1 MDHTYIEEHH
11 IADRYVRKAL
21 PPDEAD
27 RFEEHY
33 LSCPQCLDRLAL
45 AESMQRGFKRAASQ
59 EVATIAATRQ
69 LALVAWLARLG
80 RSRQIGILT
89 TALLLA
95 AVLALPGALA
105 LRRLGALDQEL
116 AATRRALEQER
127 ERAATAARD
136 PLEGSLDGGA
146 EAEKLRG
153 ELEASRRDLERER
166 EALTQAAGQLA
177 QAREPQANVPIL
189 FLDAVRS
196 GGPSEAPTHRLRRP
210 TAAGWAVLSLQLE
223 PPQAPS
229 YQATLRDARG
239 HELWR
244 GTGLRP
250 NEMEALSL
258 SLPGSLLE
266 PGDYT
271 LAVEGTGGAAPTSR
285 FTFRVLP
292 PA

>member
-1 MDHTYIEEHH
+1 MDHTYVEEHQ
-11 IADRYVRKAL
+11 IADRYVMGTL
-21 PPDEAD
+21 PSEEAE
-27 RFEEHY
+27 RFEDHY

-59 EVATIAATRQ
+59 DVTQIAATRQ

-80 RSRQIGILT
+80 RSRQLGILT
-89 TALLLA
+89 MSLLVVAL
-95 AVLALPGALA
+95 VSLPGAVA
-105 LRRLGALDQEL
+105 LRRLGTLDQEL
-116 AATRRALEQER
+116 AETRRALEQER
-127 ERAATAARD
+127 ERAASGAR
-136 PLEGSLDGGA
+136 STQVTGA
-146 EAEKLRG
+146 EAEELRK

-166 EALTQAAGQLA
+166 AARAEAAGQLA

-196 GGPSEAPTHRLRRP
+196 GGASEAPTHRLRRP
-210 TAAGWAVLSLQLE
+210 PAAGWAVLSLQLE
-223 PPQAPS
+223 PPLAAS

-239 HELWR
+239 RDIWR

-271 LAVEGTGGAAPTSR
+271 LTTGAGGGASASR
-285 FTFRVLP
+285 FTFRVL
-292 PA
+292 

>member
-1 MDHTYIEEHH
+1 MDHSYVEEHQ
-11 IADRYVRKAL
+11 IADRYVMGTL
-21 PPDEAD
+21 PPEEAE
-27 RFEEHY
+27 RFEDHY

-59 EVATIAATRQ
+59 DVTQIAVTRQ

-80 RSRQIGILT
+80 RSRQLGVLT
-89 TALLLA
+89 MSLLVV
-95 AVLALPGALA
+95 AVVSLPGAVA
-105 LRRLGALDQEL
+105 LRRLGTLDREL
-116 AATRRALEQER
+116 ADTRRALEEER
-127 ERAATAARD
+127 ERAASGARSTQD
-136 PLEGSLDGGA
+136 A
-146 EAEKLRG
+146 EELRK

-166 EALTQAAGQLA
+166 EARAEAAGQLA

-196 GGPSEAPTHRLRRP
+196 GGAPEAPTHRLRRP
-210 TAAGWAVLSLQLE
+210 AAEGRAVLSLQLE
-223 PPQAPS
+223 PPLAAS

-239 HELWR
+239 REIWR

-271 LAVEGTGGAAPTSR
+271 LTATGTGGGVSASR

-292 PA
+292 PS